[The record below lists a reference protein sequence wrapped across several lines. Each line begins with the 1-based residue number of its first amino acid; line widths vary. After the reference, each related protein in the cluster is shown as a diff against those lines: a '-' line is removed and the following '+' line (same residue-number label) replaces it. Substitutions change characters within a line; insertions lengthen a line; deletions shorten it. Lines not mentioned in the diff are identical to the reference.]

1 MRYRIRHITEYSY
14 ADPAQLSHNLA
25 HLEPCRTSRQE
36 VSSFSLEADPL
47 PAVVSRRIDGY
58 GNATHFLLVQ
68 ESHREFRIVAE
79 SVVSVAPWLPADPSH
94 SPPWEDVARSL
105 RPRPMGDLSSVSQFL
120 HASPYV
126 PRVAGAEDYALPS
139 FPRGRPA
146 LEGAFDLMRR
156 VYTEFRYDPT
166 ATSVATPLSEVF
178 RNRRGVCQD
187 FSHAMIACLRAM
199 GLPARYVSGYLET
212 RPPPG
217 KPRLVGA
224 DASHAWVQSWCPVY
238 GWIDLD
244 PTNDVAPSE
253 RHVTVAVG
261 RDFADVTPLKGLVLG
276 GGGQVV
282 KVSVD
287 VAPLEAPSEDD

>member
-1 MRYRIRHITEYSY
+1 
-14 ADPAQLSHNLA
+14 
-25 HLEPCRTSRQE
+25 
-36 VSSFSLEADPL
+36 
-47 PAVVSRRIDGY
+47 
-58 GNATHFLLVQ
+58 
-68 ESHREFRIVAE
+68 
-79 SVVSVAPWLPADPSH
+79 
-94 SPPWEDVARSL
+94 
-105 RPRPMGDLSSVSQFL
+105 MGDLSSVSQFL

-217 KPRLVGA
+217 KARLVGA
-224 DASHAWVQSWCPVY
+224 DASHAWVQVWCPLH
-238 GWIDLD
+238 GWVALD
-244 PTNDVAPSE
+244 PTNAVLAGTD
-253 RHVTVAVG
+253 HVTLAWG
-261 RDFADVTPLKGLVLG
+261 RDYA
-276 GGGQVV
+276 
-282 KVSVD
+282 D
-287 VAPLEAPSEDD
+287 VAPLRGVIRGGGRAHPHVAVTVEPLGSAMSRVERRG